1 VTVTIQQQPGSGLS
15 LLLADHNHISII
27 SCFSKSKRVVNSS
40 MKISFRKFVKVGI
53 LALLLCSVLASV
65 QVLTVKADVPDIVS
79 VVSRN
84 LGSVTWLDIT
94 VRHGAFSSLHYVTRV
109 ELEINGTT
117 QNLVQSS
124 QSTETFTVSYSLG
137 STSNTYS
144 VRARA
149 LCNIHGYSAYSN
161 SMTVPEFSLLAG
173 VTFLI
178 FATIAV
184 VFSKKTLSRRA
195 STRDHLKSSPL

>member
-1 VTVTIQQQPGSGLS
+1 MTVTIQQQPGSDLS

-27 SCFSKSKRVVNSS
+27 TCFSQSKSGVNSS
-40 MKISFRKFVKVGI
+40 MKMIGAKFVTVGI
-53 LALLLCSVLASV
+53 LALLLYSVLGGI
-65 QVLTVKADVPDIVS
+65 QMLTVKADIPNIVS
-79 VVSRN
+79 VVPRN
-84 LGSVTWLDIT
+84 VGSVAWLDIT
-94 VRHGAFSSLHYVTRV
+94 VRHGGFTSVHYITRV

-117 QNLVQSS
+117 QNLAQSP
-124 QSTETFTVSYSLG
+124 QSTEIFTVSYDLG

-149 LCNIHGYSAYSN
+149 FCNMHGYSAYS
-161 SMTVPEFSLLAG
+161 SLATIPEFSLFAG

-178 FATIAV
+178 FATIAI

-195 STRDHLKSSPL
+195 STRDHLKSSLL

>member
-1 VTVTIQQQPGSGLS
+1 
-15 LLLADHNHISII
+15 
-27 SCFSKSKRVVNSS
+27 
-40 MKISFRKFVKVGI
+40 MKMSFRKFVKVGI
-53 LALLLCSVLASV
+53 LALLLCSVLAGV

-84 LGSVTWLDIT
+84 VGPVTWLDIT
-94 VRHGAFSSLHYVTRV
+94 IRHGGFGSGHYISRV

-117 QNLVQSS
+117 QNLAQSP
-124 QSTETFTVSYSLG
+124 QSTEIFTVSYSLG

-149 LCNIHGYSAYSN
+149 LCTIHGYGAYS
-161 SMTVPEFSLLAG
+161 SLATIPEFSLLAG